1 MILDNNFE
9 NLEAI
14 RNNET
19 LNLSKDTIK
28 KEVIIEQEDF
38 KEELRKIANDFD
50 SIEEINELLI
60 KKLSL

>member
-19 LNLSKDTIK
+19 LNLSEDTIK

-50 SIEEINELLI
+50 SIEEINESLI